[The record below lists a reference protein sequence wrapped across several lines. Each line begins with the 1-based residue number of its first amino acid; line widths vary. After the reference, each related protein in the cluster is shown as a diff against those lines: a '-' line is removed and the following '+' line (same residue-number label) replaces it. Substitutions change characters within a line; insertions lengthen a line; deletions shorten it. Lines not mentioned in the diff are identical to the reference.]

1 MGRRIN
7 VKVMRVN
14 NKYIVDEKCK
24 TLTGKV
30 LRGFSGQGQY
40 KEEDVYELTFDGEKP
55 VILDWYVSYEECFS
69 KGGKSR
75 RNRKSKK
82 SRKSKSRK
90 GKSRKSN
97 RRR

>member
-1 MGRRIN
+1 MGRR
-7 VKVMRVN
+7 VDVVDMAVGTKYMVN
-14 NKYIVDEKCK
+14 NKCK

-30 LRGFSGQGQY
+30 ESGVSGQGQGKAEPFY
-40 KEEDVYELTFDGEKP
+40 TLTFDDETP
-55 VILDWYVSYEECFS
+55 VKKDWYVGYDACFS
-69 KGGKSR
+69 GGGKSR

>member
-1 MGRRIN
+1 MGKPVQ
-7 VKVMRVN
+7 VKVMEVGE
-14 NKYIVDEKCK
+14 KYMVGNKCK

-30 LRGFSGQGQY
+30 FSGVSGQGQGQ
-40 KEEDVYELTFDGEKP
+40 EEPYYTLTFDDETSVKK
-55 VILDWYVSYEECFS
+55 DWYVGYEKCFS

>member
-1 MGRRIN
+1 MGPRDTVQDMAI
-7 VKVMRVN
+7 KT
-14 NKYIVDEKCK
+14 KYMVDNKCK

-30 LRGFSGQGQY
+30 LRGFSGQGQNQ
-40 KEEDVYELTFDGEKP
+40 KEPHYELTFDDEKP
-55 VILDWYVSYEECFS
+55 VIVEWYVGYEKCFS

>member
-1 MGRRIN
+1 MGRRID
-7 VKVMRVN
+7 VADMTVGT
-14 NKYIVDEKCK
+14 KYMVGNKCK

-30 LRGFSGQGQY
+30 KSGVSGQGQGQ
-40 KEEDVYELTFDGEKP
+40 KESYYTLTFDDEKP
-55 VILDWYVSYEECFS
+55 VILDWYVSYEPCFS